1 MIRALKILIPLL
13 LIAALLVAAAW
24 FFLSYRPDLT
34 SSFCLQRAINAE
46 NAGRSGSA
54 VRWYNYAWS
63 LTPNDSQIA
72 IDLAGA
78 YAKDGNYTKAEYTL
92 VSAIS
97 NDPDNLKLYLE
108 LSKTYV
114 AQDKLLDAEQLLSR
128 TANEN
133 IKRQLDGLRPAPPQ
147 LSPDAGEYTDLLA
160 VSLSY
165 SSGTVCLALDGDFP
179 SLEKDLYA
187 GPVTLEEGE
196 TIAVAVTVSEDGLVS
211 TPVAATYTIGGII
224 REISFQDAFV
234 SRAVHEV
241 LDKPA
246 GDPIM
251 SNELW
256 GLATLTLPAE
266 TMDLSDLTSCK
277 TLNSLTLNGASGVDL
292 TVLSELTGLESLD
305 LSGCTISNSALSAI
319 ATLPKL
325 KELKLNG
332 CALTNVSALAPLT
345 GLEVLDLSNNAIG
358 DVDALKGMTALR
370 EVYLGTNTLSS
381 ISPLAALDNLELLDI
396 ASNRVATLV
405 PLEEKT
411 KLAALTAS
419 TNKLTDVNVLSGCTA
434 LKLVDISNNQI
445 SDLAPLSS
453 LTELGTLLADHNNI
467 ETLPDFSKAVSLNR
481 ISLNYN
487 NVPNL
492 AGLKGLPYLNY
503 VSVDYN
509 RVTDLSPLLEC
520 PTLVQVDAFANAV
533 ADTVDELLEMD
544 VIVNFDPT
552 YEAPPEENPE
562 DSENDENG

>member
-1 MIRALKILIPLL
+1 MIRAFKILIPLL
-13 LIAALLVAAAW
+13 LIAALFVAGAW
-24 FFLSYRPDLT
+24 FFLSYRTDLT
-34 SSFCLQRAINAE
+34 SSFCLQRAQNAE
-46 NAGRSGSA
+46 NAGRNGAA
-54 VRWYNYAWS
+54 VRWYNYALS
-63 LTPNDSQIA
+63 LTPNDSRIA

-92 VSAIS
+92 VRAIS
-97 NDPDNLKLYLE
+97 NDPENLDLYLE

-133 IKRQLDGLRPAPPQ
+133 IKLQLNELRPAPPQ
-147 LSPDAGEYTDLLA
+147 LSPETGEYTDLLP

-165 SSGTVCLALDGDFP
+165 SGGAACLALDGDFP
-179 SLEKDLYA
+179 SLEKDLYTE
-187 GPVTLEEGE
+187 PVTLEEGE
-196 TIAVAVTVSEDGLVS
+196 TTAIAVTVSEDGLVS
-211 TPVAATYTIGGII
+211 TPVSAVYTIGGIV
-224 REISFQDAFV
+224 REVSFQDAFV
-234 SRAVHEV
+234 ARAVHEV

-246 GDPIM
+246 GSPIM

-266 TMDLSDLTSCK
+266 TMDLIDLASCK

-292 TVLSELTGLESLD
+292 TTLSELTGLESLD
-305 LSGCTISNSALSAI
+305 LSGCAISTSALSAV
-319 ATLPKL
+319 ASLPKL
-325 KELKLNG
+325 KELKLSG
-332 CALTNVSALAPLT
+332 CALTNVSALASLT

-358 DVDALKGMTALR
+358 DIDALKSLTALR
-370 EVYLGTNTLSS
+370 EVYLGSNTLSS
-381 ISPLAALDNLELLDI
+381 ISPLAALDDLELLDI
-396 ASNRVATLV
+396 ASNRVATLA
-405 PLEEKT
+405 PLEGKT

-419 TNKLTDVNVLSGCTA
+419 TNKLTDVNVLSGCEA
-434 LKLVDISNNQI
+434 LKLVDISNNQV

-453 LTELGTLLADHNNI
+453 LPELGTLLADHNNA

-487 NVPNL
+487 SVPDLN
-492 AGLKGLPYLNY
+492 GLKGLPYLNY

-533 ADTVDELLEMD
+533 ADTVDELLKMD
-544 VIVNFDPT
+544 VIVNYDPT
-552 YEAPPEENPE
+552 YEAP
-562 DSENDENG
+562 SEGNSSDDA

>member
-13 LIAALLVAAAW
+13 LIAVLLVVSAW

-34 SSFCLQRAINAE
+34 SSFCLRQAQNAE
-46 NAGRSGSA
+46 VAGRSRSA
-54 VRWYNYAWS
+54 IRWYRYAWS

-78 YAKDGNYTKAEYTL
+78 YAQDGNYTKAEYTL
-92 VSAIS
+92 VSAIT
-97 NDPDNLKLYLE
+97 NDPENSELYLE
-108 LSKTYV
+108 LSRTYV
-114 AQDKLLDAEQLLSR
+114 AQDKLLDAEQMLSR

-133 IKRQLDGLRPAPPQ
+133 VRRQLNELRPASPQ
-147 LSPDAGEYTDLLA
+147 LSPETGEYTDLLD

-165 SSGTVCLALDGDFP
+165 SGGIACLALDGDFP

-196 TIAVAVTVSEDGLVS
+196 TTAIAVTVSEDGLVS
-211 TPVAATYTIGGII
+211 TPVSATYTIGGII

-256 GLATLTLPAE
+256 GLATLTLPAD

-277 TLNSLTLNGASGVDL
+277 TLNELILNDASGVDL

-305 LSGCTISNSALSAI
+305 LSGCTISNSVLSAI
-319 ATLPKL
+319 SSLPQL
-325 KELKLNG
+325 KELKLSG

-345 GLEVLDLSNNAIG
+345 TLEVLDLSNNAIG
-358 DVDALKGMTALR
+358 DVDALQGMTALR

-381 ISPLAALDNLELLDI
+381 ISPLVALDNLELLDI
-396 ASNRVATLV
+396 ASNRIATLA
-405 PLEEKT
+405 PLEGKT

-419 TNKLTDVNVLSGCTA
+419 ANKLTDVNVLSGCTA
-434 LKLVDISNNQI
+434 LKLVDVSNNQI
-445 SDLAPLSS
+445 SDLTPLSS
-453 LTELGTLLADHNNI
+453 LTELGTLLADHNTV
-467 ETLPDFSKAVSLNR
+467 EVLPDFSKATSLNR

-487 NVPNL
+487 SIPDLN
-492 AGLKGLPYLNY
+492 GLKGLPYLNY
-503 VSVDYN
+503 VSMDYN
-509 RVTDLSPLLEC
+509 RITDLSPLLEC

-533 ADTVDELLEMD
+533 SGTVDELLKLD
-544 VIVNFDPT
+544 VIVNYDPT
-552 YEAPPEENPE
+552 YEAPPEEDSTE
-562 DSENDENG
+562 DGNA